1 MLDIKRGI
9 FMMMGPTDLS
19 NNHWIKAIENE
30 LVKKRI
36 EYIKT
41 IDGQEILNENRN
53 ATKDTITVR
62 SKTYF
67 CY

>member
-1 MLDIKRGI
+1 MIDIKRGI

-36 EYIKT
+36 KYTKT
-41 IDGQEILNENRN
+41 VDGQENINENRDH
-53 ATKDTITVR
+53 ASKETFTVR
-62 SKTYF
+62 YNII
-67 CY
+67 